1 MVFLNN
7 FFLYTKKRAD
17 GHLLLYV
24 KKKKG
29 FTKKLGLGVYGD
41 FFFDFGEVAGAEAAF
56 KKFF

>member
-7 FFLYTKKRAD
+7 FFLYTKKKSRRSSA
-17 GHLLLYV
+17 LV
-24 KKKKG
+24 CQKKG